1 MSFLYHVKNNDF
13 VMTEKLYEEGIVKE
27 VKDGIAQI
35 ILNES
40 GSCSSC
46 AAKAV
51 CKSGEDE
58 QKILPARDTLGV
70 HPGDKVRIAIN
81 GRNILTAAFL
91 LYGLPLV
98 LFLAGIFF
106 GIKYFVHQKEL
117 WGTVL
122 GFVLIAVYAVILN
135 IFSNKKKNKDK
146 LIPEIIFISANLK

>member
-1 MSFLYHVKNNDF
+1 
-13 VMTEKLYEEGIVKE
+13 MTEELYEEGIVKE

-35 ILNES
+35 VLNES

-51 CKSGEDE
+51 CKPGEDE

-70 HPGDKVRIAIN
+70 HPGDKVRIAIK
-81 GRNILTAAFL
+81 GKNILTASFL
-91 LYGLPLV
+91 LYGLPLI

-106 GIKYFVHQKEL
+106 GIKYFIHQKEL

-122 GFVLIAVYAVILN
+122 GFALIAVYAVILN

-146 LIPEIIFISANLK
+146 FIPEIVIVNSKSHV